1 MCRFR
6 KDAQQLRRRGKGRVS
21 LCLVTMKLSKNAPA
35 GECLG
40 TSPSDFILR
49 GWLIAAYDCG
59 ARRACKWMRL
69 EVENKVLSFVNA
81 GGARPTRPPERMK
94 MAPGSPDV
102 C

>member
-1 MCRFR
+1 
-6 KDAQQLRRRGKGRVS
+6 
-21 LCLVTMKLSKNAPA
+21 
-35 GECLG
+35 
-40 TSPSDFILR
+40 
-49 GWLIAAYDCG
+49 
-59 ARRACKWMRL
+59 MRL